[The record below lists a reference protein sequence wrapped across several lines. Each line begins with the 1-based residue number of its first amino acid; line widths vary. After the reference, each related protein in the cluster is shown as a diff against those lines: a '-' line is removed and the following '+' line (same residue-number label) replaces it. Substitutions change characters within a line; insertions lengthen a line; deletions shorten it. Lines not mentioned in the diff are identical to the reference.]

1 MVKFNKHLKSRR
13 ISKWA
18 DKYINY
24 KRLKQKLNE
33 IYIQVRIKDSPQT
46 TETFESHSFTF
57 LNALEEEIRSLYH
70 SYMTIEK
77 DIFGKL
83 NKILHNNK
91 NDTLNESEILIQYQ
105 QIYLLSLDAHLY
117 SDFVYTNLEGVRKIM
132 KKFDKKF
139 TNSSTTYFN
148 ENPLML
154 QFINNLLDDPNSD
167 FNYIL
172 QLKIVDETIL
182 LIKQTLNRLAQ
193 SLAKR
198 LKVKRANMNQ
208 EDESEMKRLND
219 IERNSNIYFKEALS
233 NLDQIN
239 INGKYRMRYLNLG
252 MLFHYEKNRSIEDIS
267 YFFVGN
273 DSDFGYSLLNK
284 DKEENVFLTKKF
296 LSAIGFEKLKDE
308 NMKMISNENAQNI
321 EFIINNTAIMNF
333 IYGMNFGWV
342 ITLCNDTYQVDQ
354 CFLGFAIAMIIIGKV
369 IGKNCFRCVLNTE
382 RHYKVCLQISS
393 LLVIISNF
401 FLFNPYEIFTSPNVN
416 DKQDNMA
423 QPDFGPQIV
432 QPDETTNTS
441 NAAYSTY
448 FILLILTRLI
458 LGFAISGS
466 VERKYL
472 ISFLPKN
479 SLYFSIKKYNSFQLI
494 GVIIGL
500 LFGIVIPLNIYMI
513 IILIASNVLHLI
525 YISIMFHSPIDPKFS
540 ILNKELRIQHKAYY
554 KSHGNLH
561 SYSDHSEER
570 NIDLAEEDL
579 TKEENQQVKQTNE
592 ILSEIN
598 KKNRYSDSNLVPS
611 KLGEIIDDYKRRK
624 ILLFMILMFIVSVSE
639 FITTAL
645 QVIFPVLA
653 ICNSERFYKLTIV
666 LPFLLFYPLDKVI
679 KVFGR
684 KKFLN
689 QLLTIQYVMLLTM
702 VCLSFV
708 AIDLFSVFYLVII
721 PINLIVQK
729 KIRKFIA
736 LTFEEDLNIKCVKAN
751 NMADLCISTSGIVGA
766 VFPFLLKTYF
776 KVSFTIDNDNEVIW
790 FSLWFGSVAFG
801 LVFLAHRL
809 YKKNINYNRMKMIS
823 RIIKR
828 KLD

>member
-24 KRLKQKLNE
+24 KLLKQKLNE
-33 IYIQVRIKDSPQT
+33 IYIQVRIKDNLQT

-83 NKILHNNK
+83 NKILHTNK
-91 NDTLNESEILIQYQ
+91 NDDLNESAILMQYQ

-117 SDFVYTNLEGVRKIM
+117 SDFVYTNLEGIRKIM

-139 TNSSTTYFN
+139 SNNDNS
-148 ENPLML
+148 LML

-182 LIKQTLNRLAQ
+182 LIKQTLNRLSQ
-193 SLAKR
+193 SLTKR
-198 LKVKRANMNQ
+198 LKIKRANMNQ

-219 IERNSNIYFKEALS
+219 FERNSNIYFKEALT

-252 MLFHYEKNRSIEDIS
+252 MFFHYEKNRSIEDIN

-296 LSAIGFEKLKDE
+296 LSSSGFEKLKDE

-342 ITLCNDTYQVDQ
+342 IKLCNDTYQVDQ
-354 CFLGFAIAMIIIGKV
+354 CYLGFAIAMIIIGKV
-369 IGKNCFRCVLNTE
+369 IGKNCFRCILNTE
-382 RHYKVCLQISS
+382 RHYKVCLQLSS
-393 LLVIISNF
+393 LLIIISNF
-401 FLFNPYEIFTSPNVN
+401 FLFNPHEVFTSSTMN
-416 DKQDNMA
+416 DKQDNMV
-423 QPDFGPQIV
+423 QPDFGPQII
-432 QPDETTNTS
+432 QQNITNETNNIST
-441 NAAYSTY
+441 YSTY
-448 FILLILTRLI
+448 FILLIFTRLI
-458 LGFAISGS
+458 LGFAVSGS

-479 SLYFSIKKYNSFQLI
+479 SLYFSIKKYNKFQLI
-494 GVIIGL
+494 GIIIGL
-500 LFGIVIPLNIYMI
+500 LFGIVIPINIYMI
-513 IILIASNVLHLI
+513 ILIIVSNVLHLI
-525 YISIMFHSPIDPKFS
+525 YISIIFHSPIDPKFS
-540 ILNKELRIQHKAYY
+540 ILNKELRIQHKADY
-554 KSHGNLH
+554 KSNGKLH
-561 SYSDHSEER
+561 SNSVHSEER
-570 NIDLAEEDL
+570 NVDLAEEDL

-611 KLGEIIDDYKRRK
+611 KLSEIINDYKRRK
-624 ILLFMILMFIVSVSE
+624 ISLFMILMFIVSVSE
-639 FITTAL
+639 FIITAL
-645 QVIFPVLA
+645 QVIFPVLV
-653 ICNSERFYKLTIV
+653 ICNNERYYKLTIV
-666 LPFLLFYPLDKVI
+666 IPFLAFYPLDKVI

-689 QLLTIQYVMLLTM
+689 QLLAIQYVMLLTM

-708 AIDLFSVFYLVII
+708 AIDLFSMFYLVII

-736 LTFEEDLNIKCVKAN
+736 LTFEEDLNIKCIKAN
-751 NMADLCISTSGIVGA
+751 NMADLCISVSGIVGA
-766 VFPFLLKTYF
+766 VFPFVLKTYF
-776 KVSFTIDNDNEVIW
+776 KVSFSIDNDNEVIW